1 MPGIVMDDPSAHGG
15 WRTAGTVNG
24 DNAASDNG
32 TFHHTDNNSHA
43 NGRANGIKPQ
53 SSDLIAA
60 PELPPPEIAHIT
72 QGFFPLAKG
81 INRVVVQCW
90 NDLLQLLSE
99 LGDAHPNAQGG
110 SSASN
115 ASNAKKSQILEFA
128 QAKRAEFI
136 KLLVL
141 SQWGRQ
147 AVDVGRLIDLQF
159 FIRQRY
165 DLYNYTLFLAGN
177 IKRDLFKAQM
187 GNPDLETA
195 LEALSTGAVSAL
207 PALPFLPP
215 GKLSPKDT
223 LKTLRKINKLISI
236 RLITHDSIPDYATYH
251 IHDGRVTFTIPNE
264 IELDLSIAQETRNS
278 QFFFVDLRFIFSPS
292 SALSKGPVRDSLER
306 TINTAL
312 MKSGIVGCCDLLHN
326 LVLSQKIMTYFRQ
339 AIELARSHWGNNLRI
354 ELLHRTLVIQYWT
367 NRPGPKSWIEIG
379 TRRNKPQRRNRAN
392 QPDIPRLYVRWIRD
406 NKEVSVTSKQLDGN
420 IISVESILRRTISKH
435 IHDIF
440 FEVYTNLAASKLYG
454 QGALFLGLN
463 TSATEPGNCYLD
475 VHLTRRKTL
484 RLAIEPI
491 GGIVALQ
498 TVPLSLNR
506 HDVEPDSSK
515 GLSVGTYE
523 RICRLR
529 CLVAMEE
536 AEGHG
541 RVFGWKLIAPA
552 NVDMQSLRKVLPVNE
567 IRNISLFQ
575 HKDWDPNWLVGFTS
589 SIERDDWWV
598 IRLQNRAEPQI
609 RSPGDGRL
617 IQLQQAHAVTGQC
630 GYASNKHRYRSFAKL
645 ANAISGM
652 VVAHSNADCLD
663 TLKLQHSPKIEN
675 LVLGADNEVPETS
688 VRFQA
693 SDLPGQLRV
702 TSPLSSRGK
711 TIIRDTVY
719 LAYEGIN
726 HRTREAIVVA
736 TGCFAVPVSHLRMAR
751 LASDS
756 NITFKP
762 RSRKF
767 SIRFL
772 TRTGVPI
779 ITQVF
784 SWLQQLTNTVLA
796 LEYIYR
802 KKFVVTSISSSKIS
816 FTYPSS
822 NGDLRASISFQY
834 IDTPTPLLL
843 SGSPQP
849 TAKDDGKPLARL
861 RMSLNLHGKN
871 PHRRIMESLTA
882 ILNDP
887 SAGLGFTLE
896 FLTLTLPLLEAV
908 ETILAESS
916 DRSRAVV
923 RIAARSAKVYHISY
937 PFLQYRFHLTMKQRR
952 QSTYWL
958 LRNGTMPSVRMSQV
972 ALESELTNKILKVN
986 GDGWRGLGDG
996 TMAEA
1001 DKPVNLVMVLD
1012 NIIKTHVAQ
1021 QRTQPEANGAGR
1033 AIMVDKTK
1041 REEGS
1046 QNSSIPA
1053 ALSNNSDGTSQP
1065 AVAAMS
1071 TAGAAAPNSESDS
1084 SKQAN
1089 NGSIITID

>member
-1 MPGIVMDDPSAHGG
+1 MDDPSALGV
-15 WRTAGTVNG
+15 WRTIGTVNG
-24 DNAASDNG
+24 DNTASDNG
-32 TFHHTDNNSHA
+32 AFQTTDINSHS
-43 NGRANGIKPQ
+43 NGQANGIKSQ
-53 SSDLIAA
+53 SNDIITA
-60 PELPPPEIAHIT
+60 PELPPPEITHIT

-90 NDLLQLLSE
+90 NDLLHLLSE
-99 LGDAHPNAQGG
+99 LGDAPPNHQGG
-110 SSASN
+110 SSSYN
-115 ASNAKKSQILEFA
+115 ASSAKKSQILEFA

-165 DLYNYTLFLAGN
+165 DLYNHAIFLAGN

-236 RLITHDSIPDYATYH
+236 RLITHDSIPEYATYR
-251 IHDGRVTFTIPNE
+251 IHDGRVTFTISNE

-292 SALSKGPVRDSLER
+292 SALSRGPVRDNLEC
-306 TINTAL
+306 TINTSL

-326 LVLSQKIMTYFRQ
+326 LVLNQKIMTCFRQ
-339 AIELARSHWGNNLRI
+339 AVEVARSHWGNNLRI

-379 TRRNKPQRRNRAN
+379 TRRNKSQRGGRAY

-406 NKEVSVTSKQLDGN
+406 NKEVSVESTHFENK
-420 IISVESILRRTISKH
+420 IISVETILRRTISRH

-440 FEVYTNLAASKLYG
+440 FEVYTKLTASKLYG
-454 QGALFLGLN
+454 QGVLFLGLN

-475 VHLTRRKTL
+475 IQLTRRKTM
-484 RLAIEPI
+484 RLAIEPV
-491 GGIVALQ
+491 GGIVALR
-498 TVPLSLNR
+498 TVPLSLSR
-506 HDVEPDSSK
+506 HDVEPDPNK
-515 GLSVGTYE
+515 ALSVGIYE

-536 AEGHG
+536 AESHG
-541 RVFGWKLIAPA
+541 RVVGWKLIAPA

-575 HKDWDPNWLVGFTS
+575 HGDWDPNWLVAFTS

-598 IRLQNRAEPQI
+598 IQLRDKAPSATESQTRC
-609 RSPGDGRL
+609 PGDGRL
-617 IQLQQAHAVTGQC
+617 IQLQQAHAITGQC

-645 ANAISGM
+645 ANSISGM
-652 VVAHSNADCLD
+652 VVAHSNADCLNK
-663 TLKLQHSPKIEN
+663 LKLCHFPKIEDQ
-675 LVLGADNEVPETS
+675 VLGVDNEVLDTN
-688 VRFQA
+688 VCYKA
-693 SDLPGQLRV
+693 SDLPHQLRV
-702 TSPLSSRGK
+702 ASPLSNKSK
-711 TIIRDTVY
+711 TIIKDTICLSY
-719 LAYEGIN
+719 KGIN

-736 TGCFAVPVSHLRMAR
+736 TGFFAVPVSHLGMAI

-756 NITFKP
+756 NLSFKP

-767 SIRFL
+767 AIRFF
-772 TRTGVPI
+772 TRIGVPI
-779 ITQVF
+779 IEQLF
-784 SWLQQLTNTVLA
+784 SWLQRLTNTIFA
-796 LEYIYR
+796 LGFIHR

-822 NGDLRASISFQY
+822 NGSLRASIFFQY
-834 IDTPTPLLL
+834 IDTRPPLLL
-843 SGSPQP
+843 PDNQQSKTKGD
-849 TAKDDGKPLARL
+849 KRPLARL
-861 RMSLNLHGKN
+861 RMSLDLHGKN

-896 FLTLTLPLLEAV
+896 LLTLTLPFLEAV
-908 ETILAESS
+908 ETILAESR

-923 RIAARSAKVYHISY
+923 RIAARSAKMYHISY
-937 PFLQYRFHLTMKQRR
+937 PYLQYRFHLTMKQRR
-952 QSTYWL
+952 QRICWL
-958 LRNGTMPSVRMSQV
+958 LRNGTIPSVRMSQV

-996 TMAEA
+996 AMAEA
-1001 DKPVNLVMVLD
+1001 DNPVSLIMVLD

-1021 QRTQPEANGAGR
+1021 QRTQAAANGAGR
-1033 AIMVDKTK
+1033 VMMLDGNQSNSVPA
-1041 REEGS
+1041 S
-1046 QNSSIPA
+1046 LSNSS
-1053 ALSNNSDGTSQP
+1053 GTSQP
-1065 AVAAMS
+1065 AMTATS
-1071 TAGAAAPNSESDS
+1071 TTGVVAPNSESDV

-1089 NGSIITID
+1089 NGSVITID

>member
-1 MPGIVMDDPSAHGG
+1 MDDPSAHGV
-15 WRTAGTVNG
+15 WRTVGTVNG

-32 TFHHTDNNSHA
+32 TLQHTDTNSHA
-43 NGRANGIKPQ
+43 NGQSNGIKSQ
-53 SSDLIAA
+53 SDDMLTA
-60 PELPPPEIAHIT
+60 PELPPPEITHIT

-90 NDLLQLLSE
+90 NDLLHLLSE
-99 LGDAHPNAQGG
+99 LGDAHPNHQGG
-110 SSASN
+110 SSSSN
-115 ASNAKKSQILEFA
+115 ASSVKKSQILEFA

-165 DLYNYTLFLAGN
+165 DLYNHAIFLAGN

-207 PALPFLPP
+207 PA
-215 GKLSPKDT
+215 
-223 LKTLRKINKLISI
+223 
-236 RLITHDSIPDYATYH
+236 
-251 IHDGRVTFTIPNE
+251 
-264 IELDLSIAQETRNS
+264 
-278 QFFFVDLRFIFSPS
+278 
-292 SALSKGPVRDSLER
+292 
-306 TINTAL
+306 
-312 MKSGIVGCCDLLHN
+312 
-326 LVLSQKIMTYFRQ
+326 
-339 AIELARSHWGNNLRI
+339 
-354 ELLHRTLVIQYWT
+354 
-367 NRPGPKSWIEIG
+367 
-379 TRRNKPQRRNRAN
+379 
-392 QPDIPRLYVRWIRD
+392 
-406 NKEVSVTSKQLDGN
+406 EVSIESTHFEDK
-420 IISVESILRRTISKH
+420 IISVETILRRTISRH

-440 FEVYTNLAASKLYG
+440 FEVYTKLTASKLYG
-454 QGALFLGLN
+454 QGVLFLGLN

-475 VHLTRRKTL
+475 IQLTRRKTM
-484 RLAIEPI
+484 RVTIEPV
-491 GGIVALQ
+491 GGIVALR

-506 HDVEPDSSK
+506 HDVEPDPNK
-515 GLSVGTYE
+515 ALSVGTYE

-536 AEGHG
+536 AESHG
-541 RVFGWKLIAPA
+541 RVVGWKLIAPA

-575 HKDWDPNWLVGFTS
+575 HGDWDPNWLVAFTS

-598 IRLQNRAEPQI
+598 IQLRDKASATESQPQCP
-609 RSPGDGRL
+609 SDGRL
-617 IQLQQAHAVTGQC
+617 IQLQQAHAITGQC

-645 ANAISGM
+645 ANSISGM
-652 VVAHSNADCLD
+652 VVAHSNADCLSK
-663 TLKLQHSPKIEN
+663 LKLCHFPKVEYQ
-675 LVLGADNEVPETS
+675 VLGVDNEVPATS
-688 VRFQA
+688 VCYKA
-693 SDLPGQLRV
+693 SDLPHQLRV
-702 TSPLSSRGK
+702 ASPLSSKGK
-711 TIIRDTVY
+711 AIIKDTIY
-719 LAYEGIN
+719 LSYKGIN

-736 TGCFAVPVSHLRMAR
+736 TGFFAVPVSHLGMDI

-756 NITFKP
+756 NLSFKP

-767 SIRFL
+767 AIRFL

-779 ITQVF
+779 IEQLF
-784 SWLQQLTNTVLA
+784 SWLQRLTNTVLA
-796 LEYIYR
+796 LGFIYR
-802 KKFVVTSISSSKIS
+802 KKFAVTSISSSKIS

-822 NGDLRASISFQY
+822 SGSLRASISFQY
-834 IDTPTPLLL
+834 IDTPPPLLL
-843 SGSPQP
+843 PDNQQ
-849 TAKDDGKPLARL
+849 AKIKGDKRPLTRL
-861 RMSLNLHGKN
+861 RMSLDLHGKN

-896 FLTLTLPLLEAV
+896 LLTLTLPLLEAV
-908 ETILAESS
+908 ETILAESR

-923 RIAARSAKVYHISY
+923 RIAARSAKMYHISY

-952 QSTYWL
+952 QRISWL
-958 LRNGTMPSVRMSQV
+958 LRNGTIPSVRMSQV

-996 TMAEA
+996 AMAEA
-1001 DKPVNLVMVLD
+1001 DNPVSLIMVLD

-1021 QRTQPEANGAGR
+1021 QRTQAAANGAGKV
-1033 AIMVDKTK
+1033 MKVD
-1041 REEGS
+1041 GNQS
-1046 QNSSIPA
+1046 NAAAASLSNSS
-1053 ALSNNSDGTSQP
+1053 STSQP
-1065 AVAAMS
+1065 AAVTATS
-1071 TAGAAAPNSESDS
+1071 TTGVLAPNSESDI

-1089 NGSIITID
+1089 NGSVITID

>member
-1 MPGIVMDDPSAHGG
+1 MDDPSAHGV
-15 WRTAGTVNG
+15 WRTVGTVNG

-32 TFHHTDNNSHA
+32 TLQHTDTNSHA
-43 NGRANGIKPQ
+43 NGQSNGIKSQ
-53 SSDLIAA
+53 SDDMLTA
-60 PELPPPEIAHIT
+60 PELPPPEITHIT

-90 NDLLQLLSE
+90 NDLLHLLSE
-99 LGDAHPNAQGG
+99 LGDAHPNHQGG
-110 SSASN
+110 SSSSN
-115 ASNAKKSQILEFA
+115 ASSVKKSQILEFA

-165 DLYNYTLFLAGN
+165 DLFNLAIFLAGN

-207 PALPFLPP
+207 PA
-215 GKLSPKDT
+215 
-223 LKTLRKINKLISI
+223 
-236 RLITHDSIPDYATYH
+236 
-251 IHDGRVTFTIPNE
+251 
-264 IELDLSIAQETRNS
+264 
-278 QFFFVDLRFIFSPS
+278 
-292 SALSKGPVRDSLER
+292 
-306 TINTAL
+306 
-312 MKSGIVGCCDLLHN
+312 
-326 LVLSQKIMTYFRQ
+326 

-367 NRPGPKSWIEIG
+367 NRAGPKSWIEIG
-379 TRRNKPQRRNRAN
+379 TRRNKSQRRGRSN
-392 QPDIPRLYVRWIRD
+392 QPGIPRLYVRWIRD
-406 NKEVSVTSKQLDGN
+406 NKEVSIESTHFEDK
-420 IISVESILRRTISKH
+420 IISVETILRRTISRH

-440 FEVYTNLAASKLYG
+440 FEVYTKLTASKLYG
-454 QGALFLGLN
+454 QGVLFLGLN

-475 VHLTRRKTL
+475 IQLTRRKTM
-484 RLAIEPI
+484 RVTIEPV
-491 GGIVALQ
+491 GGIVALR

-506 HDVEPDSSK
+506 HDVEPDPNK
-515 GLSVGTYE
+515 ALSVGTYE

-536 AEGHG
+536 AESHG
-541 RVFGWKLIAPA
+541 RVVGWKLIAPA

-575 HKDWDPNWLVGFTS
+575 HGDWDPNWLVAFTS

-598 IRLQNRAEPQI
+598 IQLRDKASATESQPQCP
-609 RSPGDGRL
+609 SDGRL
-617 IQLQQAHAVTGQC
+617 IQLQQAHAITGQC

-645 ANAISGM
+645 ANSISGM
-652 VVAHSNADCLD
+652 VVAHSNADCLSK
-663 TLKLQHSPKIEN
+663 LKLCHFPKVEYQ
-675 LVLGADNEVPETS
+675 VLGVDNEVPATS
-688 VRFQA
+688 VCYKA
-693 SDLPGQLRV
+693 SDLPHQLRV
-702 TSPLSSRGK
+702 ASPLSSKGK
-711 TIIRDTVY
+711 AIIKDTIY
-719 LAYEGIN
+719 LSYKGIN

-736 TGCFAVPVSHLRMAR
+736 TGFFAVPVSHLGMDI

-756 NITFKP
+756 NLSFKP

-767 SIRFL
+767 AIRFL

-779 ITQVF
+779 IEQLF
-784 SWLQQLTNTVLA
+784 SWLQRLTNTVLA
-796 LEYIYR
+796 LGFIYR
-802 KKFVVTSISSSKIS
+802 KKFAVTSISSSKIS

-822 NGDLRASISFQY
+822 SGSLRASISFQY
-834 IDTPTPLLL
+834 IDTPPPLLL
-843 SGSPQP
+843 PDNQQ
-849 TAKDDGKPLARL
+849 AKIKGDKRPLTRL
-861 RMSLNLHGKN
+861 RMSLDLHGKN

-896 FLTLTLPLLEAV
+896 LLTLTLPLLEAV
-908 ETILAESS
+908 ETILAESR

-923 RIAARSAKVYHISY
+923 RIAARSAKMYHISY

-952 QSTYWL
+952 QRISWL
-958 LRNGTMPSVRMSQV
+958 LRNGTIPSVRMSQV

-996 TMAEA
+996 AMAEA
-1001 DKPVNLVMVLD
+1001 DNPVSLIMVLD

-1021 QRTQPEANGAGR
+1021 QRTQAAANGAGKV
-1033 AIMVDKTK
+1033 MKVD
-1041 REEGS
+1041 GNQS
-1046 QNSSIPA
+1046 NAAAASLSNSS
-1053 ALSNNSDGTSQP
+1053 STSQP
-1065 AVAAMS
+1065 AAVTATS
-1071 TAGAAAPNSESDS
+1071 TTGVLAPNSESDI

-1089 NGSIITID
+1089 NGSVITID